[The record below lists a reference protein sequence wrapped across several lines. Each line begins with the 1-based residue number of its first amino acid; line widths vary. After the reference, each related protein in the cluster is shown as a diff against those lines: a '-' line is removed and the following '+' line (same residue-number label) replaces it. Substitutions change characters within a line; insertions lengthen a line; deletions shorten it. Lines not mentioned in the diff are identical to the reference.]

1 IGLRVPPRRANEL
14 REEQLVKLRIPLPVD
29 LIKRLLED
37 CKGIPDPV
45 GEPER
50 PAQLKRDRPTP
61 RRVGEALETG
71 AQVAGRCWAVRPPLR
86 KAQLDKYLGP
96 HGRIDLL
103 IERAGEISDRGLR
116 RAPAERALGGWA
128 ERGAHDGAGRW
139 GAAEQVPRR
148 TLRLRAGP

>member
-1 IGLRVPPRRANEL
+1 MRQRPEQDLAAQTSVQRLQVKLADRCLGDGIGLRVPPRRANEL

-71 AQVAGRCWAVRPPLR
+71 AQVAGRCWAVRPPL
-86 KAQLDKYLGP
+86 
-96 HGRIDLL
+96 
-103 IERAGEISDRGLR
+103 
-116 RAPAERALGGWA
+116 
-128 ERGAHDGAGRW
+128 
-139 GAAEQVPRR
+139 
-148 TLRLRAGP
+148 